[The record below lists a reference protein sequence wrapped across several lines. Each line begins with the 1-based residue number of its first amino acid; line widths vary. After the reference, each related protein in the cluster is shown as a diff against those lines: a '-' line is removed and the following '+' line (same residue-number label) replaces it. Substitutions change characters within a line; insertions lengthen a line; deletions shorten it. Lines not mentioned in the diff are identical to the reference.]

1 VGALYCQLS
10 VGALKT
16 AHFRDGE
23 FIAGYEACRET
34 T

>member
-1 VGALYCQLS
+1 

-16 AHFRDGE
+16 ARFRDGE